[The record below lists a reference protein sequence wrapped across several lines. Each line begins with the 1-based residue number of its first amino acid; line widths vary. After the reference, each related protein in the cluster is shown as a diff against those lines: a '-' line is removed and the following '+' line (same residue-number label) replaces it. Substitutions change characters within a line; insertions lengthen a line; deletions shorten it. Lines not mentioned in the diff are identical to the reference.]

1 MNSKSELTTRELRP
15 GFGVEILNL
24 DVAAADAET
33 RMAVVETFNRHGA
46 VLLRNQNMA
55 PDDLLK
61 YLAAFGDLE
70 GHTQTQFTL
79 PGYPNIFILS
89 NREEDGRPIGAHN
102 DGVGWHTDYSYKD
115 EPVKCTM
122 LYAIEVPEEGSD
134 TILADGCAAYE
145 ALDAAK
151 KEQLNNLVLHHSY
164 KYFMDTREYGAA
176 KISKEMEADNP
187 DVFHPL
193 IRVHPADG
201 RLALWVST
209 GTVKEIVGM
218 SNPEG
223 LELIDELVEFM
234 TQEQFTYRHK
244 WQVGDLLVWDN
255 RCTLHT
261 GTLFDDTKYIRTMH
275 RMWVKGDK
283 PYGVSEAAA

>member
-1 MNSKSELTTRELRP
+1 MNHRNELTTQELRP
-15 GFGVEILNL
+15 GFGVEIMDL
-24 DVAAADAET
+24 DMATADAKIRT
-33 RMAVVETFNRHGA
+33 AVVETFNRHGA
-46 VLLRNQNMA
+46 VLLRNQRMA
-55 PDDLLK
+55 PDDLIK
-61 YLAAFGDLE
+61 YLSAFGELE

-89 NREEDGRPIGAHN
+89 NREENGRPIGAHN
-102 DGVGWHTDYSYKD
+102 DGVGWHTDFSYKD

-122 LYAIEVPEEGSD
+122 LFALEVPEEGSD

-145 ALDAAK
+145 ALDPAR
-151 KEQLNNLVLHHSY
+151 KERLNDLVLHHSY
-164 KYFMDTREYGAA
+164 KHFMETRDYGAE
-176 KISKEMEADNP
+176 KISKQMEADNP

-193 IRVHPADG
+193 IRVHPVDG
-201 RLALWVST
+201 RRALWVST

-218 SNPEG
+218 ANPQG
-223 LELIDELVEFM
+223 LDLIDELVEFM

-261 GTLFDDTKYIRTMH
+261 GTLFDDAKYIRTMH
-275 RMWVKGDK
+275 RMWAKGDK
-283 PYGVSEAAA
+283 PYGVREAAA